1 MRRLG
6 VADKFIWRR
15 QLMPISELRYT
26 FFAAP
31 KKTSAIRRL
40 VRVLAV
46 VALTGPLKSLA
57 AKAQLGPA
65 CGLLP
70 SSCELQGELF
80 DGGRCRCVKPGNSV
94 LPPPC
99 GLVPSFCELRGETFN
114 AKKCKCVPP
123 RGSSRRDTCGTAPFL
138 CESR

>member
-1 MRRLG
+1 
-6 VADKFIWRR
+6 
-15 QLMPISELRYT
+15 MPISEFRYP
-26 FFAAP
+26 FLAAA

-40 VRVLAV
+40 ARVLAV
-46 VALTGPLKSLA
+46 VVLAGPLKLLA

-70 SSCELQGELF
+70 SPCELQGELF
-80 DGGRCRCVKPGNSV
+80 DGDRCRCVKPGNSV

-99 GLVPSFCELRGETFN
+99 GLVPFFCELGGATFH

-123 RGSSRRDTCGTAPFL
+123 RESNRRDSCANAPL
-138 CESR
+138 MCESR